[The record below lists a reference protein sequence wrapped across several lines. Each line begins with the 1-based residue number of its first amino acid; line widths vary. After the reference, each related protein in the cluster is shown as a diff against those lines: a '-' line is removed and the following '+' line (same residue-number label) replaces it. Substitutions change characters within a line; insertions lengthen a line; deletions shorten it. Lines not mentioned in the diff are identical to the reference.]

1 MSFTDNHLIQNHYH
15 MEPSLS
21 LVTEAERYQLLLL
34 QDSPTLP
41 EADVQNQR
49 TDTTIDNR
57 LSLQALSTPIKTEA
71 QKTGI
76 DTHVDNRS
84 LLRWLRE
91 TIVEQIANSL
101 RTEPS
106 RIPLDNSFH
115 SLGLDSLKAIEIMA
129 TLGDIFGISFS
140 PTLLF
145 EYPTIAELTEHLV
158 QVHGPKL
165 KEYMPAKG
173 EQSKLSATASEKQP
187 VGTSSSAKVCQRKVE
202 QVNDFVREDDI
213 AVIGMGCRFPQ
224 APDLESFW
232 ELLRE
237 GKDAVSEVPTDRWDW
252 HTYYDDNPEAAN
264 KTYSRWGGFID
275 GVDQFDPMFF
285 NISPREAKL
294 IDPQQ
299 RIFLEVAWETLEHA
313 GYSAERLAQTEVGV
327 FVGCS
332 NNGYYQRIAPALTP
346 LDHAAGIGN
355 QNAIIAN
362 RVSFFLNL
370 RGPSILVD
378 TMCSSSLVTLHMA
391 CQSLREGECTVAL
404 AGGVNI
410 LLSPEYYIAMSRMKA
425 HSPDGRCKTFDRR
438 ANGIV
443 LGEGAGAV
451 LLKPLGRA
459 LEDGDKVYAVIKGSA
474 VNHGGNTNGLTA
486 PNPRSQA
493 EVICRALEVAGVS
506 ADSIS
511 YVEAHGTG
519 TSLGDPIEIEGLT
532 KAFRKYTN
540 RKQFCAIGSVKTNI
554 GHLEPA
560 AGMAQLLKVILAMQ
574 HRQLP
579 PSLHLE
585 KPNEFIPFA
594 ETPFKVN
601 TSLCPWDS
609 EGWRRAGISSFGMGG
624 TNAHVIIEEA
634 PVLELVHSDIERP
647 VHLLTL
653 SAKTET
659 ALRSLACRYQ
669 AFLDSTPG
677 VSLADVCFS
686 ANTGRSH
693 FAHRTAVIAESTV
706 QLQGALGAFVAGNK
720 SVGLVSG
727 HLEGRTRPQIAFLF
741 TGQGSQFVGMG
752 HQLYE
757 TQPTFRKT
765 LERCDELLRPYLE
778 VPLLSVLYP
787 ASDRSHLLHS
797 TAYTQPALF
806 ALEYGLAELW
816 QSWGIVPDAIMGHSI
831 GEYVAACVAGVF
843 SLEEG
848 LKLAAER
855 GRLMQALSSDGMMAV
870 VLTDKER
877 VATAVAPHTEKVAI
891 AAVNGPKNIVISG
904 QREAVQA
911 VIDQLQSEGVA
922 VEPLNVS
929 HAFHS
934 PLMEPML
941 DAFEQTARQ
950 VKFKAP
956 HIPLISNVTG
966 QIFKPG
972 EIPDAK
978 YWCRHIRETV
988 KFAAG
993 MNVLAEE
1000 GYEIFLEIGPD
1011 ATLLS
1016 MGKRCLPKGKSSW
1029 LPSLKQ
1035 RKDDWQ
1041 ALLES
1046 LSRLYLLGADLDWSG
1061 FDRDYSRSRL
1071 SLPTYPFE
1079 RQRYWVDTTSAM
1091 DDQKLAVEA
1100 SSLQVEPTPNTNRR
1114 DEILSTLRIRM
1125 ANLLQADPSAIE
1137 VDAPFTEMGAD
1148 SLVLIEAVRAIENA
1162 FGIKVTIRQL
1172 FEELATTNALA
1183 TYIDQTLPPA
1193 FALENSSPPKFEP
1206 VVPSEQT
1213 TRSVGGNAPK
1223 QASQNQ
1229 TPDIEDAKVM
1239 AEVGLERIMAQQLE
1253 VVSEQLQVVSK
1264 VISQQLN
1271 VLSNSRLSPERSLP
1285 LKTQLSDLANRSIP
1299 SADAPFQNTSA
1310 NAEPRKTAAELCV
1323 PFQPIKPGAQKNL
1336 DPRQQQHLEAL
1347 ITRYTKRTQESK
1359 RRKQTYHPVLADS
1372 RAVAGFRLSIK
1383 EMLYPIIGDRA
1394 QGSRLVDVDGNEYV
1408 DITMGF
1414 GVLLFGH
1421 AAPFIT
1427 EALEEQIKLG
1437 IKFGSQSNLA
1447 GEVADLI
1454 CELTGMERVT
1464 FCNSGTEAVMT
1475 ALRLARTATGRSK
1488 IALFAGSYHG
1498 HFDGVLASGS
1508 NSQISAVPIAPG
1520 VSQHAVEDVLVLDYE
1535 NPNSIDILQ
1544 AHAHELAA
1552 VLVEPVQ
1559 SRRPDLQPKEFLQ
1572 QLRQWTQAT
1581 GTALIFDEVLTGF
1594 RIHPGGAQAWFGIEA
1609 DIATYGKVVGG
1620 GMPIGVVA
1628 GKATYMNGI
1637 DGGLWNYG
1645 DASYPQAE
1653 QTFFAGTFNKHPL
1666 AMAVARAVLKHLQRQ
1681 GSALQQQ
1688 LNQRT
1693 SQLAE
1698 TLNTYF
1704 KAEDVPI
1711 RIVHFG
1717 SLFRFTFSGNLD
1729 LLFYHLLEKGVYI
1742 WEGRNC
1748 FLSTAHTDEDIAY
1761 VIQAVK
1767 DSVEELREGGFL
1779 PERSVKPPE
1788 DENGSGGK
1796 SGSLTKPSPATDAVP
1811 VSASL
1816 EMQLVSEEE
1825 AKQANKV
1832 PLSEA
1837 QKQLW
1842 FLTLIG
1848 DDGSLAYNIST
1859 SLLLRGSF
1867 HLVAMRQAVQ
1877 KIVNRHEALRTTI
1890 SSQGDFQQILP
1901 SLKVNVSLIDFSGVD
1916 TAERES
1922 KVAEWFK
1929 KESREPFDLSQG
1941 SLFRVQILKLEEQLH
1956 LLVLTAH
1963 HIVVDGL
1970 SMGVILQ
1977 ELGALYSAEC
1987 QGVICQLAPPMQF
2000 REYIDWQKQQSQT
2013 EEMAAHESYWLKQF
2027 ANSIPVLDLP
2037 TDRPRPP
2044 IKSYRGSRQTMQL
2057 DASLCR
2063 DIKRVSRE
2071 KACTLFMTLLS
2082 VYTALLHR
2090 LTSQD
2095 DLVVG
2100 ITVAGR
2106 SLEGSEGL
2114 VGYCAHLLPVRSCVT
2129 ETPTFSEYLTTIR
2142 HILLQG
2148 YEHQDY
2154 PFARLINKLLMP
2166 RDASRS
2172 PIITATFNLDR
2183 PVAVPKMFELETDL
2197 ISQPLSFADYDI
2209 NLNVTDVDGQLV
2221 FDCDYNTDLF
2231 DAATIKRMLGHF
2243 QTLLTA
2249 IVANPHQ
2256 HLKELALLTATEQHQ
2271 LLVEWNDT
2279 FAEYPFDKC
2288 VHQLFEAQ
2296 VEQTPDAVAV
2306 VFENQQLTYAQL
2318 NAQANRLAH
2327 FLVEQ
2332 GVDPDTTVTLLVE
2345 RSIDFLSAMMA
2356 VFKAGGAYLPIDP
2369 HHPAQRLCQVLQ
2381 QSQTSLVLA
2390 ASKFD
2395 SVVSQALRDL
2405 PSGKR
2410 PQVLVIEELLEQQQ
2424 SEENLPVCCTPS
2436 NLAYVIYTSGSTGVP
2451 KGAMVEHRGMLNHL
2465 YAKIWDLKLTDA
2477 DTVAQTARQSFDI
2490 SVWQFLAALL
2500 VGGRV
2505 HIFNDEAAVDPTQL
2519 LEQVKGQGISI
2530 LEIVPS
2536 LLRMMLEQITL
2547 SGANRP
2553 NLSALR
2559 WLLLTGEALPPQLC
2573 RQWLEYYPGIPM
2585 LNAYGPTECSD
2596 DVTHYPIY
2604 QPPAP
2609 EVLNIPIG
2617 RPVANTQLYLLDSQ
2631 LQPVPIGVSGELYVG
2646 GMGVGRGYL
2655 NNAERTS
2662 EVFIADIF
2670 AQKPGARL
2678 YKTGD
2683 KARYLSDGN
2692 IEFLGRLDHQVKIRG
2707 FRLELGEIEA
2717 ALAQHPE
2724 VRETVVIAWEDQPD
2738 DKRLVAY
2745 VVPNQEVET
2754 QHFLSLLRRFLKE
2767 KLPDY
2772 MIPSAFVMLEALPL
2786 TPNGK
2791 VDRRALPAPDTSQTS
2806 LEQGFV
2812 PPHTATEETLAAI
2825 WAEVLGVERVGIH
2838 DNFFELGGNSLLATQ
2853 VISRLREAFHV
2864 ELPLRSLFEEPTVA
2878 YLSESIETSRW
2889 AAQELPVH
2897 PSAVTMN
2904 TREEGE
2910 I

>member
-1 MSFTDNHLIQNHYH
+1 MSFTDNHLIQNQYH

-21 LVTEAERYQLLLL
+21 LVTEAERYQLLL
-34 QDSPTLP
+34 QDSHTLP

-49 TDTTIDNR
+49 TDTTIDNS
-57 LSLQALSTPIKTEA
+57 SLQALSTSIKTEA

-101 RTEPS
+101 RIEPS
-106 RIPLDNSFH
+106 NIPFDNSFH
-115 SLGLDSLKAIEIMA
+115 SLGIDSLKAIEIMA
-129 TLGDIFGISFS
+129 TLGDILGISFS

-158 QVHGPKL
+158 QVHGAKL

-232 ELLRE
+232 QLLRE

-252 HTYYDDNPEAAN
+252 HTYYDNNPEAAN

-493 EVICRALEVAGVS
+493 EVICRALEVAEVS

-532 KAFRKYTN
+532 KAFRKYTD

-560 AGMAQLLKVILAMQ
+560 AGIAQLLKVILAMQ

-634 PVLELVHSDIERP
+634 PVLEPVHSDIERP

-806 ALEYGLAELW
+806 ALEYALAELW
-816 QSWGIVPDAIMGHSI
+816 QSWGIVPDAVMGHSI

-848 LKLAAER
+848 LKLAAKR
-855 GRLMQALSSDGMMAV
+855 GRLMQALTSDGMMAV
-870 VLTDKER
+870 VLTDEER
-877 VATAVAPHTEKVAI
+877 VAAAVATHTEKVAI

-911 VIDQLQSEGVA
+911 VIDQLQSQGVA
-922 VEPLNVS
+922 VQPLNVS

-941 DAFEQTARQ
+941 DVFEQTVRQ
-950 VKFKAP
+950 VQFKAP

-972 EIPDAK
+972 KIPDAK

-1035 RKDDWQ
+1035 GKDDWQ

-1046 LSRLYLLGADLDWSG
+1046 LSQLYLLGADLDWSG
-1061 FDRDYSRSRL
+1061 FDRDYSQSRL

-1079 RQRYWVDTTSAM
+1079 RQRYWIETTSAM
-1091 DDQKLAVEA
+1091 DGQKLAVEA
-1100 SSLQVEPTPNTNRR
+1100 SSLQVEPKPNTNRR

-1213 TRSVGGNAPK
+1213 TQLAGDNTPVDV
-1223 QASQNQ
+1223 SQYQ
-1229 TPDIEDAKVM
+1229 TPDVENRKAT
-1239 AEVGLERIMAQQLE
+1239 AETALERIMRQQLE
-1253 VVSEQLQVVSK
+1253 VFSQMVSQQVEAMRGNGESTERLSSENGSSQSAHLTTVPAVHFPKRVQHNQVVESA
-1264 VISQQLN
+1264 S
-1271 VLSNSRLSPERSLP
+1271 SPA
-1285 LKTQLSDLANRSIP
+1285 K
-1299 SADAPFQNTSA
+1299 
-1310 NAEPRKTAAELCV
+1310 
-1323 PFQPIKPGAQKNL
+1323 L
-1336 DPRQQQHLEAL
+1336 DPDETTPKPSSTLAFWGFEQSQGRKLSAQQQRHLEAL
-1347 ITRYTKRTQESK
+1347 IVRYTKRTQKSK
-1359 RRKQTYHPVLADS
+1359 QRAQAYRSVLADK
-1372 RAVAGFRLSIK
+1372 RASIGFRFEIK
-1383 EMLYPIIGDRA
+1383 EMLYPIVGERSL
-1394 QGSRLVDVDGNEYV
+1394 GSRIWDVDGNEYV
-1408 DITMGF
+1408 DLTLGF
-1414 GVLLFGH
+1414 GVHFFGH
-1421 AAPFIT
+1421 AAPFIQA
-1427 EALEEQIKLG
+1427 ALEDQFKQGIQIG
-1437 IKFGSQSNLA
+1437 PQSKLA
-1447 GEVADLI
+1447 GEVAELL

-1464 FCNSGTEAVMT
+1464 FCNTGTEAVMA
-1475 ALRLARTATGRSK
+1475 ALRIARAATGRPK

-1498 HFDGVLASGS
+1498 HSDGTLAVARTENGKL
-1508 NSQISAVPIAPG
+1508 QSAPMALG
-1520 VSQHAVEDVLVLDYE
+1520 VTQQVVDDVLVLTYDDPRSLE
-1535 NPNSIDILQ
+1535 IIKT
-1544 AHAHELAA
+1544 HAYELAA

-1559 SRRPDLQPKEFLQ
+1559 SRRPDLQPKAFLQ
-1572 QLRQWTQAT
+1572 QLRQLTQEAGIT
-1581 GTALIFDEVLTGF
+1581 LIFDEVITGL

-1609 DIATYGKVVGG
+1609 DIATYGKLVGG
-1620 GMPIGVVA
+1620 GMPIGIIA
-1628 GKATYMNGI
+1628 GRASYMDRI
-1637 DGGLWNYG
+1637 DGGMWSYG
-1645 DASYPQAE
+1645 EASYPKVE
-1653 QTFFAGTFNKHPL
+1653 TTFFAGAFNKHPL
-1666 AMAVARAVLKHLQRQ
+1666 TMAAARAVLKHLQMQ
-1681 GSALQQQ
+1681 GPALQEQ

-1698 TLNTYF
+1698 KLNAYF
-1704 KAEDVPI
+1704 QQEGVPLQL
-1711 RIVHFG
+1711 VHFG
-1717 SLFRFTFSGNLD
+1717 SFFRFALSGNFSYLYQPLEID
-1729 LLFYHLLEKGVYI
+1729 LLFYHLIEKGVYV
-1742 WEGRNC
+1742 WEGRTC
-1748 FLSTAHTDEDIAY
+1748 FLSTAHTDEDIDY

-1767 DSVEELREGGFL
+1767 DSVEELREGGFF
-1779 PERSVKPPE
+1779 PERSVKLPE
-1788 DENGSGGK
+1788 GEKGPEK
-1796 SGSLTKPSPATDAVP
+1796 ILGSLTKPFSAKNP
-1811 VSASL
+1811 VLASASL
-1816 EMQLVSEEE
+1816 ETQRAIDDEVKE
-1825 AKQANKV
+1825 AHKV
-1832 PLSEA
+1832 PLTDA

-1842 FLTLIG
+1842 ILAQMG
-1848 DDGSLAYNIST
+1848 DDGSLAYKVSIS
-1859 SLLLRGSF
+1859 LQLRGQF
-1867 HLVAMRQAVQ
+1867 HVDAMRQAVQ
-1877 KIVNRHEALRTTI
+1877 KVVDRHEALRTTI
-1890 SSQGDFQQILP
+1890 SSQGIFQQILP
-1901 SLKVNVSLIDFSGVD
+1901 SLKVDVPLIDFSAIDGC
-1916 TAERES
+1916 ARES
-1922 KVAEWFK
+1922 EVAEWFK
-1929 KESREPFDLSQG
+1929 KESQEPFHFTQG
-1941 SLFRVQILKLEEQLH
+1941 PLFRVHILKLEEQLH
-1956 LLVLTAH
+1956 LLVLSAH
-1963 HIVVDGL
+1963 HIVVDGW

-1987 QGVICQLAPPMQF
+1987 QGVVCKLAPPMQF
-2000 REYIDWQKQQSQT
+2000 REYIEWQEQQSQT
-2013 EEMAAHESYWLKQF
+2013 KEMATHESYWLQQF
-2027 ANSIPVLDLP
+2027 AGATPVLDLP

-2044 IKSYRGSRQTMQL
+2044 IKTYKGSRQTMRF

-2063 DIKRVSRE
+2063 DVKRVSRE
-2071 KACTLFMTLLS
+2071 KGCTLLMTLLS

-2090 LTSQD
+2090 LTGQD
-2095 DLVVG
+2095 EIVVS

-2106 SLEGSEGL
+2106 SFEGSEGL
-2114 VGYCAHLLPVRSCVT
+2114 VGYCAHLLPVRSCVVGCAI
-2129 ETPTFSEYLTTIR
+2129 FSEYLTKIR
-2142 HILLQG
+2142 DVLLEA

-2154 PFARLINKLLMP
+2154 PFARLINKLLM
-2166 RDASRS
+2166 RMDASRS
-2172 PIITATFNLDR
+2172 PLVTATFNLDR
-2183 PVAVPKMFELETDL
+2183 SVAVPKMFELKTDL
-2197 ISQPLSFADYDI
+2197 FPQTISFTGFDI
-2209 NLNVTDVDGQLV
+2209 NLNVTEIDSELV
-2221 FDCDYNTDLF
+2221 LDCDYNTDLF
-2231 DAATIKRMLGHF
+2231 DAATIERMLGHF
-2243 QTLLTA
+2243 QTWLNVIT
-2249 IVANPHQ
+2249 Q
-2256 HLKELALLTATEQHQ
+2256 
-2271 LLVEWNDT
+2271 
-2279 FAEYPFDKC
+2279 
-2288 VHQLFEAQ
+2288 
-2296 VEQTPDAVAV
+2296 PDV
-2306 VFENQQLTYAQL
+2306 TL
-2318 NAQANRLAH
+2318 NALA
-2327 FLVEQ
+2327 E
-2332 GVDPDTTVTLLVE
+2332 
-2345 RSIDFLSAMMA
+2345 
-2356 VFKAGGAYLPIDP
+2356 
-2369 HHPAQRLCQVLQ
+2369 
-2381 QSQTSLVLA
+2381 
-2390 ASKFD
+2390 
-2395 SVVSQALRDL
+2395 
-2405 PSGKR
+2405 
-2410 PQVLVIEELLEQQQ
+2410 
-2424 SEENLPVCCTPS
+2424 
-2436 NLAYVIYTSGSTGVP
+2436 
-2451 KGAMVEHRGMLNHL
+2451 
-2465 YAKIWDLKLTDA
+2465 
-2477 DTVAQTARQSFDI
+2477 
-2490 SVWQFLAALL
+2490 
-2500 VGGRV
+2500 
-2505 HIFNDEAAVDPTQL
+2505 IFDEADRQ
-2519 LEQVKGQGISI
+2519 QRSVKQK
-2530 LEIVPS
+2530 EFK
-2536 LLRMMLEQITL
+2536 
-2547 SGANRP
+2547 
-2553 NLSALR
+2553 
-2559 WLLLTGEALPPQLC
+2559 EA
-2573 RQWLEYYPGIPM
+2573 R
-2585 LNAYGPTECSD
+2585 
-2596 DVTHYPIY
+2596 
-2604 QPPAP
+2604 
-2609 EVLNIPIG
+2609 
-2617 RPVANTQLYLLDSQ
+2617 R
-2631 LQPVPIGVSGELYVG
+2631 
-2646 GMGVGRGYL
+2646 RKL
-2655 NNAERTS
+2655 NNVKPQS
-2662 EVFIADIF
+2662 ISGVKLKGEV
-2670 AQKPGARL
+2670 GL
-2678 YKTGD
+2678 
-2683 KARYLSDGN
+2683 
-2692 IEFLGRLDHQVKIRG
+2692 
-2707 FRLELGEIEA
+2707 
-2717 ALAQHPE
+2717 
-2724 VRETVVIAWEDQPD
+2724 
-2738 DKRLVAY
+2738 
-2745 VVPNQEVET
+2745 
-2754 QHFLSLLRRFLKE
+2754 
-2767 KLPDY
+2767 
-2772 MIPSAFVMLEALPL
+2772 
-2786 TPNGK
+2786 
-2791 VDRRALPAPDTSQTS
+2791 
-2806 LEQGFV
+2806 
-2812 PPHTATEETLAAI
+2812 
-2825 WAEVLGVERVGIH
+2825 
-2838 DNFFELGGNSLLATQ
+2838 
-2853 VISRLREAFHV
+2853 
-2864 ELPLRSLFEEPTVA
+2864 
-2878 YLSESIETSRW
+2878 
-2889 AAQELPVH
+2889 
-2897 PSAVTMN
+2897 
-2904 TREEGE
+2904 
-2910 I
+2910 

>member
-1 MSFTDNHLIQNHYH
+1 MSFTDNNLIQNHYH

-21 LVTEAERYQLLLL
+21 LVTEAERYQLLL
-34 QDSPTLP
+34 QDSHTLP

-101 RTEPS
+101 RIEPS

-115 SLGLDSLKAIEIMA
+115 SLGIDSLKAIEIMA
-129 TLGDIFGISFS
+129 TLGDILGISFS

-158 QVHGPKL
+158 QRHGTKL
-165 KEYMPAKG
+165 KEYMPANG
-173 EQSKLSATASEKQP
+173 EQSKLSATTFEKQP

-232 ELLRE
+232 QLLRE
-237 GKDAVSEVPTDRWDW
+237 GKDAVREVPTDRWDW

-443 LGEGAGAV
+443 LGEGAGTV

-459 LEDGDKVYAVIKGSA
+459 LKDGDKVYAVIKGSA

-532 KAFRKYTN
+532 KAFRKYTD

-634 PVLELVHSDIERP
+634 PVLEPVHSDIERP

-806 ALEYGLAELW
+806 ALEYALAELW
-816 QSWGIVPDAIMGHSI
+816 QSWGIVPDAVMGHSI

-848 LKLAAER
+848 LKLAAKR
-855 GRLMQALSSDGMMAV
+855 GRLMQALTSDGMMAV
-870 VLTDKER
+870 VLTDEER
-877 VATAVAPHTEKVAI
+877 VAVAAATHTEKVAI

-911 VIDQLQSEGVA
+911 VIDRLQSEGVA

-950 VKFKAP
+950 VQFKAP

-988 KFAAG
+988 KFAVG

-1000 GYEIFLEIGPD
+1000 GYEIFLEMGPD

-1035 RKDDWQ
+1035 GKDDWQ

-1079 RQRYWVDTTSAM
+1079 RQRYWVETTSAM
-1091 DDQKLAVEA
+1091 DGQKLAVEA

-1148 SLVLIEAVRAIENA
+1148 SLVLMEAVRAIENA

-1193 FALENSSPPKFEP
+1193 FAWENSSPPKFEP

-1229 TPDIEDAKVM
+1229 TPDIEDGKLM
-1239 AEVGLERIMAQQLE
+1239 SEVGLERIMAQQLE
-1253 VVSEQLQVVSK
+1253 VVSK

-1271 VLSNSRLSPERSLP
+1271 VLSNSRLPPERSLP
-1285 LKTQLSDLANRSIP
+1285 LKTQPSDLANRSIP

-1310 NAEPRKTAAELCV
+1310 NAELRKTADELCV
-1323 PFQPIKPGAQKNL
+1323 PFQPIEPGAQKNL
-1336 DPRQQQHLEAL
+1336 APRQQQHLEAL
-1347 ITRYTKRTQESK
+1347 IARYTKRTQESK

-1383 EMLYPIIGDRA
+1383 EMLYPIIGESA

-1498 HFDGVLASGS
+1498 HFDGVLAAGS

-1666 AMAVARAVLKHLQRQ
+1666 AMAVARAVLNHLKRQ

-1704 KAEDVPI
+1704 EAEDVPI

-1748 FLSTAHTDEDIAY
+1748 FLSTAHTDADVNY

-1767 DSVEELREGGFL
+1767 DSIDELRAGGFL
-1779 PERSVKPPE
+1779 PKGLGKLPE
-1788 DENGSGGK
+1788 VQKGLNGS
-1796 SGSLTKPSPATDAVP
+1796 SSSLTKPSAPTDAVLA
-1811 VSASL
+1811 SASL
-1816 EMQLVSEEE
+1816 TTLLTTEELVAKE
-1825 AKQANKV
+1825 AEKV
-1832 PLSEA
+1832 PLTEA

-1842 FLTLIG
+1842 FLTQLG
-1848 DDGSLAYNIST
+1848 DEGSLAYNVYT
-1859 SLLLRGSF
+1859 SLQLKGPFQLR
-1867 HLVAMRQAVQ
+1867 AMCQAVQ
-1877 KIVNRHEALRTTI
+1877 RLVERHETLRTII
-1890 SSQGDFQQILP
+1890 SDQGDFQEILP
-1901 SLKVNVSLIDFSGVD
+1901 TLKVDVPLIDFSSVD
-1916 TAERES
+1916 SRYRES
-1922 KVAEWFK
+1922 DVAEWFRQ
-1929 KESREPFDLSQG
+1929 ESQKPFDLSHE
-1941 SLFRVQILKLEEQLH
+1941 SSFRIHILKLKEQLH

-1963 HIVVDGL
+1963 HILIDGW

-1977 ELGALYSAEC
+1977 ELGAFYTAEC
-1987 QGVICQLAPPMQF
+1987 QGKICQLEPPKQF
-2000 REYIDWQKQQSQT
+2000 REYIEWQEQQSQT
-2013 EEMAAHESYWLKQF
+2013 EEMASHESYWLGKF

-2037 TDRPRPP
+2037 TDRPRSL
-2044 IKSYRGSRQTMQL
+2044 IKTYRGSRQTIRL
-2057 DASLCR
+2057 DANLCS
-2063 DIKRVSRE
+2063 DVKRFSAE
-2071 KACTLFMTLLS
+2071 KSCTLFMTLLS
-2082 VYTALLHR
+2082 AYTLLLYR
-2090 LTSQD
+2090 LTGQD

-2100 ITVAGR
+2100 IPVTGR
-2106 SLEGSEGL
+2106 SLKGSEKL
-2114 VGYCAHLLPVRSCVT
+2114 VGYCTHLLPLRSCVVGCS
-2129 ETPTFSEYLTTIR
+2129 TFSEHLTAFR
-2142 HILLQG
+2142 KLLLDAFD
-2148 YEHQDY
+2148 HQDY
-2154 PFARLINKLLMP
+2154 PFARLLDKLKGNQNISMF
-2166 RDASRS
+2166 
-2172 PIITATFNLDR
+2172 PIVTATFNLDR
-2183 PVAVPKMFELETDL
+2183 PVAVPEMFELETELFPSPISFTGFDL
-2197 ISQPLSFADYDI
+2197 S
-2209 NLNVTDVDGQLV
+2209 LNVLEIDSEWELS
-2221 FDCDYNTDLF
+2221 CDYNPDLF
-2231 DAATIKRMLGHF
+2231 DSATIEHLLGHF
-2243 QTLLTA
+2243 QTILTG
-2249 IVANPHQ
+2249 IVANPQ
-2256 HLKELALLTATEQHQ
+2256 QQVSEFPILTAAERYQ

-2279 FAEYPFDKC
+2279 HLAFPQDLC
-2288 VHQLFEAQ
+2288 IHQLFEAQ

-2306 VFENQQLTYAQL
+2306 VFEDKQLTYREL
-2318 NAQANRLAH
+2318 NCRANQLAH
-2327 FLVEQ
+2327 HLQALGVKPEVLVGICIDRSLEMVI
-2332 GVDPDTTVTLLVE
+2332 GLLG
-2345 RSIDFLSAMMA
+2345 IL
-2356 VFKAGGAYLPIDP
+2356 KAGGAYVPLDP
-2369 HHPAQRLCQVLQ
+2369 AYPSERLTFMLE
-2381 QSQTSLVLA
+2381 
-2390 ASKFD
+2390 D
-2395 SVVSQALRDL
+2395 SQAPVLLTQQDIVGMLPKSRTHVVYLDL
-2405 PSGKR
+2405 DSEA
-2410 PQVLVIEELLEQQQ
+2410 IAQ
-2424 SEENLPVCCTPS
+2424 SDQSNPTSNVTGN
-2436 NLAYVIYTSGSTGVP
+2436 NLAYAIYTSGSTGKP
-2451 KGAMVEHRGMLNHL
+2451 KGVQILHSAVVNFLTSMRRCPG
-2465 YAKIWDLKLTDA
+2465 LTDQ
-2477 DTVAQTARQSFDI
+2477 DTLLSVTTLSFDI
-2490 SVWQFLAALL
+2490 AALELFLPLSVGARL
-2500 VGGRV
+2500 VILSRSV
-2505 HIFNDEAAVDPTQL
+2505 ANDGTQL
-2519 LEQVKGQGISI
+2519 LER
-2530 LEIVPS
+2530 LNNC
-2536 LLRMMLEQITL
+2536 
-2547 SGANRP
+2547 GATVMQATPATWR
-2553 NLSALR
+2553 
-2559 WLLLTGEALPPQLC
+2559 LLLAAGWSGSHQLKILCGGEALSRELANQLVEEGASL
-2573 RQWLEYYPGIPM
+2573 WNL
-2585 LNAYGPTECSD
+2585 YGPTEATIWSTVD
-2596 DVTHYPIY
+2596 RVDSTEGSVS
-2604 QPPAP
+2604 
-2609 EVLNIPIG
+2609 IG
-2617 RPVANTQLYLLDSQ
+2617 RPIANTQIYLLDEH
-2631 LQPVPIGVSGELYVG
+2631 LQPVPVGVPGELYIG
-2646 GMGVGRGYL
+2646 GAGLARGYL
-2655 NNAERTS
+2655 NRPELT
-2662 EVFIADIF
+2662 
-2670 AQKPGARL
+2670 AQKFIVNPLSKEPNARL

-2683 KARYLSDGN
+2683 LARYKSDGN
-2692 IEFLGRLDHQVKIRG
+2692 IEYLGRIDHQVK
-2707 FRLELGEIEA
+2707 L
-2717 ALAQHPE
+2717 
-2724 VRETVVIAWEDQPD
+2724 
-2738 DKRLVAY
+2738 
-2745 VVPNQEVET
+2745 
-2754 QHFLSLLRRFLKE
+2754 
-2767 KLPDY
+2767 
-2772 MIPSAFVMLEALPL
+2772 
-2786 TPNGK
+2786 
-2791 VDRRALPAPDTSQTS
+2791 
-2806 LEQGFV
+2806 
-2812 PPHTATEETLAAI
+2812 
-2825 WAEVLGVERVGIH
+2825 
-2838 DNFFELGGNSLLATQ
+2838 
-2853 VISRLREAFHV
+2853 
-2864 ELPLRSLFEEPTVA
+2864 
-2878 YLSESIETSRW
+2878 
-2889 AAQELPVH
+2889 
-2897 PSAVTMN
+2897 
-2904 TREEGE
+2904 
-2910 I
+2910 